1 MTEPFHHEGME
12 LPDDLKA
19 LDAELASIRYE
30 ERPSFGP
37 ELRAEL
43 ARAHAEEPV
52 SPPSFGLRRGLVAA
66 GLAAIL
72 VGTAAV
78 PSARAS
84 LVRLFDAFGPVTEP
98 VEVLLPV
105 VESAGT
111 VVEAEAAEV
120 EPAVPVEDVG
130 VSDPVSTEE
139 ASSLLEAPVVVRPE
153 LLDRARSQQL
163 LQDAYP
169 IYLQRRGVGGT
180 VWLRLWIDETGLPGD
195 ATVLRSSGSEELDRT
210 ALRVAPRFTF
220 TPARQ
225 GDDRFGTWI
234 QFPVL
239 FEPDPELLGR
249 ELRPA
254 VDPLGLPTVPRDE
267 WWQLREPLD
276 LATLPEQNRDVDALE
291 RGVAEADLLRA
302 LPDQSIAERYGPLS
316 AILEGAA
323 PEGNAPADWRSVVG
337 SSLAHAID
345 LGMETPSSLLA
356 FGRIRLRQGL
366 RTEARSHFERGLQM
380 AMLDGAS
387 VSAWVVAELHFERA
401 RLIREHWLASEGVGR
416 VDASAFRG
424 ARCEQARSSGGAD
437 FGFAS
442 AERLIAW
449 NYLCPSELARVMDE
463 GFEPSSGNRGGDLTL
478 MMASYRAAVES
489 YPGHQGAN
497 TDLLVTL
504 ALEQRWD
511 DLLRGARRF
520 AHTSG
525 GHPTALLLAGLALH
539 RVGETD
545 DAAEHFAAGLER
557 MSVEGAAELTDVG
570 FLLDRDAERAYRD
583 RSAAE
588 RRVFNDDFWATRDRT
603 PSSAVNERWVEHMAR
618 ASLAFLRYG
627 GVFGDAGEVWVRFG
641 GPKSIHIIDDGG
653 GRLTEFWD
661 YGNSGPDI
669 TFVRWVSSERTDLTP
684 EGRAY
689 IDDLGKIFPPQ

>member
-30 ERPSFGP
+30 ERPSFAP

-43 ARAHAEEPV
+43 ARVHAEAPV
-52 SPPSFGLRRGLVAA
+52 TPRSVEVRRGLIAA
-66 GLAAIL
+66 GLAALL

-84 LVRLFDAFGPVTEP
+84 LVRLMDAFGPAEEP

-105 VESAGT
+105 VASAGPVAGIET
-111 VVEAEAAEV
+111 DAQEPEAEV
-120 EPAVPVEDVG
+120 EDVAMPEPVPTEDT
-130 VSDPVSTEE
+130 SIPL
-139 ASSLLEAPVVVRPE
+139 AAPVVVRPE
-153 LLDRARSQQL
+153 LLDRARSEQL
-163 LQDAYP
+163 LQDAYS
-169 IYLQRRGVGGT
+169 IRLQRRGVGGT
-180 VWLRLWIDETGLPGD
+180 VWLRLWIDETGLPGN
-195 ATVLRSSGSEELDRT
+195 ATVLRSSGVEELDRT

-220 TPARQ
+220 TPARL

-267 WWQLREPLD
+267 WWQLREPID
-276 LATLPEQNRDVDALE
+276 LVSLPEQA
-291 RGVAEADLLRA
+291 RGVDPAEREAAEADLLRA
-302 LPDQSIAERYGPLS
+302 LPDQTIGDRYGPLS
-316 AILEGAA
+316 AILEGVA
-323 PEGNAPADWRSVVG
+323 PEGNALADWRSVVG
-337 SSLAHAID
+337 SSLTHAID

-380 AMLDGAS
+380 AMLDDAS
-387 VSAWVVAELHFERA
+387 VSSWVVAELHYERA
-401 RLIREHWLASEGVGR
+401 RLIREHWLASDGVGR

-424 ARCEQARSSGGAD
+424 AQCEQARSSGGAD

-442 AERLIAW
+442 VERLIAW

-463 GFEPSSGNRGGDLTL
+463 GFEPSPGNRGSDLTL

-489 YPGHQGAN
+489 YPGHEGAN

-504 ALEQRWD
+504 ALEERWD

-520 AHTSG
+520 VHVSG
-525 GHPTALLLAGLALH
+525 GHPMALLLTGLGLH
-539 RVGETD
+539 RAGQTE
-545 DAAEHFAAGLER
+545 EAAGVFEAALER
-557 MSVEGAAELTDVG
+557 MSVEDAAELTDVG
-570 FLLDRDAERAYRD
+570 FLLDRVAERGYRD
-583 RSAAE
+583 RGTAE
-588 RRVFNDDFWATRDRT
+588 RRVYNADVWATRDRI
-603 PSSAVNERWVEHMAR
+603 PSTAVNERWVEHMAR
-618 ASLAFLRYG
+618 ASMARLRYG

-689 IDDLGKIFPPQ
+689 VDDLGKIFPPQ